1 MVGLVK
7 AALKRHNIPYDEI
20 EYDLRVDLLVD
31 GLRNKPGWET
41 RLKAFGSQKGGAGF
55 SDIPIPLKPDN
66 TDFLG
71 PRLRWVV
78 DAMGSPYA
86 QGVVRIIFMVLF
98 FTSYLESIPLFG
110 SILGA
115 VLDIMV
121 SGGKA
126 LIKAV
131 QKIIPVVFGIIPLPF
146 MSLIGLG
153 MASVFGMLV
162 WPLIGILSF
171 TRQDF
176 AAAIESF
183 IRVIPPPIGDTL
195 ADVFMEANR
204 AVARIDQKRI
214 KISEDIAKG
223 IELISGMT
231 SGMSG
236 KIKEGA
242 SSLASATRAAGTG
255 LKEKISPTTPA
266 PPAET
271 PPGGQRLSRKMK
283 RKNKWKKTLRHS
295 KFVMH

>member
-7 AALKRHNIPYDEI
+7 EALKRHNIPYDEP

-31 GLRNKPGWET
+31 ALRGKPGWEA
-41 RLKAFGSQKGGAGF
+41 RLKTFASQKGGADF
-55 SDIPIPLKPDN
+55 SDIPIQLKPDN

-71 PRLRWVV
+71 PRLRWLVE
-78 DAMGSPYA
+78 AMGSPYA
-86 QGVVRIIFMVLF
+86 QGVVRVLFTVLF

-131 QKIIPVVFGIIPLPF
+131 QKMIPVMFGIIPLPF
-146 MSLIGLG
+146 MSFIGIG
-153 MASVFGMLV
+153 MAAVFGLLV

-204 AVARIDQKRI
+204 AVARIDQKRA

-223 IELISGMT
+223 IEMISNLTSGMT
-231 SGMSG
+231 G

-242 SSLASATRAAGTG
+242 TSLASATRAAGTG
-255 LKEKISPTTPA
+255 LQQKIAAT
-266 PPAET
+266 
-271 PPGGQRLSRKMK
+271 GGERLSRKKK
-283 RKNKWKKTLRHS
+283 RKNKWKKTMRQS
-295 KFVMH
+295 KYVMP